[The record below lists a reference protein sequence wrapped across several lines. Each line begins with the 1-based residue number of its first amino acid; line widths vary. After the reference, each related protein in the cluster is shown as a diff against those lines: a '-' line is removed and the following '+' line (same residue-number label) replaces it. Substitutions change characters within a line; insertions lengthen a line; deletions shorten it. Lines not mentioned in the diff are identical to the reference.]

1 MTHIIILSHFVCI
14 TIGCILLYELLR
26 NVTFR
31 GKERFLVVGVG
42 LSNLAF
48 ILDTINI
55 YCRHWYKGYSLN
67 TIVNV
72 VCVLLFCF
80 SIILLFLYLLQLGAQ
95 ELTSQKRSSIII
107 GSVFLLCFIIQIISN
122 YVDMLGAI
130 PWACIG
136 YLFFCGVQFTYLFGK
151 TESESP
157 HTANEEEVVVS
168 TEKNTHIELLTE
180 RELEIANYICEGKS
194 NKEIAEALFI
204 SQNTVRN
211 HIYNIYRKL
220 EVKNKI
226 ELINKLN

>member
-42 LSNLAF
+42 LSNF
-48 ILDTINI
+48 
-55 YCRHWYKGYSLN
+55 RHWYKGYSLN

-72 VCVLLFCF
+72 VCVLLFCL
-80 SIILLFLYLLQLGAQ
+80 SIILLFLYLLQLGTQ

-122 YVDMLGAI
+122 YVDMLGVI

-168 TEKNTHIELLTE
+168 SEKNTHIELLTE

>member
-14 TIGCILLYELLR
+14 TIGCILLYELIR
-26 NVTFR
+26 NVTFT
-31 GKERFLVVGVG
+31 GKQRFLVVGIG
-42 LSNLAF
+42 ASNLAF

-67 TIVNV
+67 TIVEV
-72 VCVLLFCF
+72 VCALLFYL
-80 SIILLFLYLLQLGAQ
+80 SLILIVFYLIQMGTQ
-95 ELTSQKRSSIII
+95 ELYAQKRSSIII
-107 GSVFLLCFIIQIISN
+107 GSVFLLCFIIQLISN
-122 YVDMLGAI
+122 HFDILEAV

-136 YLFFCGVQFTYLFGK
+136 YLLFCGVQFTYLFGK
-151 TESESP
+151 KESESL
-157 HTANEEEVVVS
+157 HDVNEKEVEVS
-168 TEKNTHIELLTE
+168 TEKITHIELLTE
-180 RELEIANYICEGKS
+180 RELEIVNYVCEGKS

-211 HIYNIYRKL
+211 HVYNIYRKL